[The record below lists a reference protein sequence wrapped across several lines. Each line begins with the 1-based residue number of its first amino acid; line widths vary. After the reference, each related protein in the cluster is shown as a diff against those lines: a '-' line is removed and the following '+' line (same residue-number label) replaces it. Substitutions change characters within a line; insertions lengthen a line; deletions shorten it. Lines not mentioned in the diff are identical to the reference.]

1 MHAQHLVH
9 NRKDPSQMHSF
20 PAFPLMNPAK
30 MKAREEIRKAQQIL
44 EAKQREEEDR
54 LLLVS
59 QHGLKSRLFNWST
72 GLILFQLVLSVFL
85 FVLLQDY
92 FHNHSNLNETLK

>member
-20 PAFPLMNPAK
+20 PAFPLMNPSK

-54 LLLVS
+54 LLQVY
-59 QHGLKSRLFNWST
+59 
-72 GLILFQLVLSVFL
+72 IA
-85 FVLLQDY
+85 
-92 FHNHSNLNETLK
+92 